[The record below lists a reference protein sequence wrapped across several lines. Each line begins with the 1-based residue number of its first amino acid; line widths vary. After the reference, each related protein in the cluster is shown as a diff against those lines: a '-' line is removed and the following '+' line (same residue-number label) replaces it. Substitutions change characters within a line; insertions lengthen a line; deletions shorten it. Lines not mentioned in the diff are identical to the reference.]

1 MRINRQILLN
11 VAADAVSQRVRQDRS
26 VLAALLCGSLLRDDY
41 LLGGATDIDL
51 VLIHYDTP
59 PVEREVVR
67 LTDEIHLDIAH
78 FAQKDWREPRRLR
91 LHPWLGPMISSG
103 RSLHDP
109 QHFLDFTQASVRGQF
124 ERPDH
129 VFERARALLQ
139 RARQEWVWLTENA
152 GEHTDP
158 MTTKR
163 YLKSLEQ
170 AANTV
175 ASLNNTPLTERRLL
189 AEFPARAA
197 AAGQPGLYAGVLG
210 LLGVSQVSPETLNE
224 WLQGWESAFEALSAA
239 GRPVRLHPA
248 RFAYYRRAIQALLAG
263 ERPLAA
269 SWPLFSTWTLAATR
283 LPVGHPAREAWQA
296 ACQQL
301 GLCDAA
307 LGERLKALDSFL
319 DTVEAL
325 LEEWAARNGV

>member
-1 MRINRQILLN
+1 MRINRQILIN
-11 VAADAVSQRVRQDRS
+11 VATDAVGRRVRQDRN
-26 VLAALLCGSLLRDDY
+26 VLAALLCGSLLGDDY

-51 VLIHYDTP
+51 VLIHIDTP
-59 PVEREVVR
+59 PLEREVVR
-67 LTDEIHLDIAH
+67 LTDEVHLDIAH

-129 VFERARALLQ
+129 VFERAWTFLQ

-152 GEHTDP
+152 GGQTDP
-158 MTTKR
+158 IMTKR

-170 AANTV
+170 AANAV
-175 ASLNNTPLTERRLL
+175 ASLSSAPLTERRLL
-189 AEFPARAA
+189 AEFPERAA

-210 LLGVSQVSPETLNE
+210 LLGVSQVSPDTLGE

-239 GRPVRLHPA
+239 GRPIRLHPA

-269 SWPLFSTWTLAATR
+269 CWPLISTWTLAATR
-283 LPVGHPAREAWQA
+283 LPVEHPARQGWQA
-296 ACQQL
+296 ACRQL
-301 GLCDAA
+301 GLCGAA
-307 LGERLKALDSFL
+307 LDERLKALDSYL

-325 LEEWAARNGV
+325 LEEWALRNGV